1 MASIPLTD
9 VLPPPLAARAAA
21 LNLRTAADLLLVP
34 PFEVA
39 EELDAAPAAMVAAR
53 RAAAA
58 AVLLPTLPTLL
69 DLVTRPRPPPLASGL
84 PTLDAALGGGFRP
97 GALTEIVGGAGAG
110 KTQLALS
117 LAAAALASRP
127 DAVVVWVDAEGAF
140 SASRL
145 AEVAG
150 GARGVDVGAVLAERT
165 AVLPSPAGAAAD
177 LIAKLDALAA
187 AGCVGGRRLALLVVD
202 SAPVALARGGGG
214 ADATAPTD
222 PAAVADL
229 ARALKNVAEACGSV
243 VVAVNQ
249 VVAGAGGRGAG
260 VAALGA
266 AWAHAVSVRVALEGD
281 ETTRTRWARLVKAP
295 SAGDAAAA
303 FQIGPAGVVPAPPST
318 GDPPPRPP
326 WVEHEGGV
334 LDAPLWAGEGGGV
347 EEDMA

>member
-1 MASIPLTD
+1 MASTPLTD

-21 LNLRTAADLLLVP
+21 LNLRTAADLLLAP
-34 PFEVA
+34 PFEVG
-39 EELDAAPAAMVAAR
+39 EELDAAPAVVAAAR

-58 AVLLPTLPTLL
+58 AVLPAALPTLL
-69 DLVTRPRPPPLASGL
+69 DLVTAPRPPPLASGL
-84 PTLDAALGGGFRP
+84 PALDAALGGGFRP

-127 DAVVVWVDAEGAF
+127 DAGVVWVDAEGAF

-145 AEVAG
+145 AEVADG
-150 GARGVDVGAVLAERT
+150 GRGVDVGAALADRT
-165 AVLPSPAGAAAD
+165 AVLPSPAGAAAE
-177 LIAKLDALAA
+177 LIAKLDALAVT
-187 AGCVGGRRLALLVVD
+187 GGVGGRRLALVVVD
-202 SAPVALARGGGG
+202 SAPAALARGSSG
-214 ADATAPTD
+214 ADATAPPD
-222 PAAVADL
+222 PTTVADL
-229 ARALKNVAEACGSV
+229 ARALKHVAEACGSV

-249 VVAGAGGRGAG
+249 VTVGAGGRGAG

-281 ETTRTRWARLVKAP
+281 ETTHTRWARLVKAP
-295 SAGDAAAA
+295 AAGDAAAP
-303 FQIGPAGVVPAPPST
+303 FEIGAAGVVPALPST

-334 LDAPLWAGEGGGV
+334 LDAPLWAGEGGGLG
-347 EEDMA
+347 EDVS